1 MRVKLF
7 DENHEK
13 DLEKVVNAFLSQI
26 DEVIDI
32 QYQVAIMNDHKTN
45 EQIYCYS
52 AMVIYQE

>member
-1 MRVKLF
+1 MKVKLF

-13 DLEKVVNAFLSQI
+13 DLEKVVNNFLSQI

-32 QYQVAIMNDHKTN
+32 KYQVAIMNDYKTN

-52 AMVIYQE
+52 AMIIYQE